1 MPEISPSQ
9 SDFNTFLTEL
19 QEPGRPI
26 ISPLRFAQR
35 LDLEQQ
41 RLAELAHVHRNT
53 VSRMPASPRLQEYLR
68 NAVRVIAA
76 AFALVG
82 STDRALYWFRSHPIG
97 DFDYKTPEAL
107 VSEGRADAVIR
118 YIESLGTGASG

>member
-1 MPEISPSQ
+1 MSVTASHA
-9 SDFNTFLTEL
+9 DFNAFLAEL

-26 ISPLRFAQR
+26 ISPLRFAQK

-53 VSRMPASPRLQEYLR
+53 VSRMPASPRLQDFLR
-68 NAVRVIAA
+68 NALRVIAA

-82 STDRALYWFRSHPIG
+82 STDRAL
-97 DFDYKTPEAL
+97 
-107 VSEGRADAVIR
+107 
-118 YIESLGTGASG
+118 

>member
-1 MPEISPSQ
+1 MSATASQ
-9 SDFNTFLTEL
+9 ADFNAFLAEL

-53 VSRMPASPRLQEYLR
+53 VSRMPASPRLQDFLR
-68 NAVRVIAA
+68 NALRVIAA

-118 YIESLGTGASG
+118 YIESLEAGASG